1 MAVPKPSVCSAAR
14 VRREALNGIRWN
26 DADAV
31 QVINDVSTELLL
43 KQKGT
48 AKDLAPLDLTDEPEL
63 VDLLALA
70 RVDLSE
76 LSK

>member
-1 MAVPKPSVCSAAR
+1 
-14 VRREALNGIRWN
+14 
-26 DADAV
+26 
-31 QVINDVSTELLL
+31 VSTELLL

>member
-1 MAVPKPSVCSAAR
+1 VCSLLAC
-14 VRREALNGIRWN
+14 VGKPLNGIRWN

-31 QVINDVSTELLL
+31 QIINDVSTELLL

-63 VDLLALA
+63 VDFLA